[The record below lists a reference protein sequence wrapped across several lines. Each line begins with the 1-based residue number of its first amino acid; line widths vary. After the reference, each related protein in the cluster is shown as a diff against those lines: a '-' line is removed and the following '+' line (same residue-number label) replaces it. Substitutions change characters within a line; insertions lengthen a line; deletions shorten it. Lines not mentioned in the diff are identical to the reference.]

1 MPNEQYTT
9 DRHGTNPHSTLG
21 NIMASTPDFARK
33 ENTLGSL
40 LRAGA
45 GFFAAVM
52 AFYALAGCEKN
63 DQEREPVKPPVATRS
78 FEDKLYPNELAPK
91 YGVIGDNT
99 IWNQMW
105 DRQALNFL
113 PSIDFKNQMVVIYNS
128 RRQGKPKEGK
138 VTVSIDSIVETEE
151 TLIVK

>member
-1 MPNEQYTT
+1 MSRIIIT
-9 DRHGTNPHSTLG
+9 GL
-21 NIMASTPDFARK
+21 
-33 ENTLGSL
+33 
-40 LRAGA
+40 
-45 GFFAAVM
+45 AALVLV
-52 AFYALAGCEKN
+52 ATGCERN
-63 DQEREPVKPPVATRS
+63 DQQREPAKPPVATRP

-91 YGVIGDNT
+91 YGVIWDNT
-99 IWNQMW
+99 SWNQMW
-105 DRQALNFL
+105 DRQALKSL